1 MKKLYYLIVL
11 TLILG
16 LVLTGC
22 SLLPNVGQV
31 PATDQSGITYLM
43 KHAENAPFES
53 ILFAG
58 QNIDVGTMSVWNDE
72 ENLYI
77 TYDTTGGWEMTETHL
92 AVAGSLP
99 GIPQTKKG
107 NPIPGKFPYQCC
119 YDEDEGEWVFQI
131 KEGGASGATCDED
144 GNTNTNL
151 TEVEYII
158 PLSGIGVGGVG
169 ADDILYIAAHAKVIR
184 PIEDCWKTV
193 WQIGDVEEIVVAS
206 GDPGWTG
213 LSNYADEFNWGDPA
227 GPTTMGLSLVVEKP
241 DFTNPFIVG
250 TTLTDKFPYNSNDS
264 ILYNYAT
271 DFDVQ
276 WNGSLAFGGLLT
288 ISWSPGSSASE
299 KKVVSEGG
307 IIPTTFTAGGA
318 SKPGEGWFMDKY
330 PLVEHS
336 VAVSPLPSG
345 DHIINFQHTQGDG
358 TFWDWV
364 LLEKPCV
371 QEESAWAGTS
381 VGQLPFD
388 GKNWATYFTYTVQL
402 PQDGMVLWLDAGKD
416 ITHGSGVSKW
426 EDQSGNDNDAA
437 QTNSLNQPTY
447 VTNELNGY
455 PVVRFTVSEK
465 YLSHPS
471 ILTSDYTAFYV
482 LKLTAT
488 SKENKLYYYHAGS
501 VSTGDLGFFAE
512 YWWAPSYGWGSVGN
526 VNNSVT
532 PQTRDLR
539 ASKVYPTPL
548 DWRIHTHQ
556 PDALYKNGEVILNYV
571 PESDDVYAGGLTT
584 IGSRSDNSTLYFVGD
599 IAEILVYDRILTVS
613 EREMVEDYLSDKYG
627 I

>member
-1 MKKLYYLIVL
+1 MKKLMYLLSIVL
-11 TLILG
+11 ISS

-22 SLLPNVGQV
+22 SLLSNISQV
-31 PATDQSGITYLM
+31 PATDQSGITYLT

-58 QNIDVGTMSVWNDE
+58 QNIDVGTVSVWNDE

-144 GNTNTNL
+144 GNTNTTL

-184 PIEDCWKTV
+184 SIEDCWETV

-227 GPTTMGLSLVVEKP
+227 GPTTMGPSLVVEKP

-288 ISWSPGSSASE
+288 ISWSPGSSSSE

-307 IIPTTFTAGGA
+307 IIPTTFTAVGA

-358 TFWDWV
+358 TFWDWIK
-364 LLEKPCV
+364 LEKPCV
-371 QEESAWAGTS
+371 QEESAWAA
-381 VGQLPFD
+381 
-388 GKNWATYFTYTVQL
+388 GKDFPGANWATYFEYDVQSWKL
-402 PQDGMVLWLDAGKD
+402 LDTIEVPAIGTKME
-416 ITHGSGVSKW
+416 SS
-426 EDQSGNDNDAA
+426 
-437 QTNSLNQPTY
+437 
-447 VTNELNGY
+447 
-455 PVVRFTVSEK
+455 
-465 YLSHPS
+465 
-471 ILTSDYTAFYV
+471 V
-482 LKLTAT
+482 LK
-488 SKENKLYYYHAGS
+488 KDQLYKFEASGTCNWRVPPSPSGYQ
-501 VSTGDLGFFAE
+501 GDAE
-512 YWWAPSYGWGSVGN
+512 YWLRNDGGGVGWIHMGIWSLAMWNGALVEVEWGTYNDAHVYTFEYIPSADGIVTFFFNDDAYG
-526 VNNSVT
+526 
-532 PQTRDLR
+532 
-539 ASKVYPTPL
+539 
-548 DWRIHTHQ
+548 
-556 PDALYKNGEVILNYV
+556 
-571 PESDDVYAGGLTT
+571 
-584 IGSRSDNSTLYFVGD
+584 DNSGH
-599 IAEILVYDRILTVS
+599 LTVTIY
-613 EREMVEDYLSDKYG
+613 EWKFL
-627 I
+627 